1 MRFSETIDKF
11 APAFVKAQAECENA
25 KKSNENA
32 AFKQNGKASKYAGLP
47 EVVTAC
53 LPACHA
59 NSIGVTQE
67 LGETIDGKMHITT
80 LLLHSSGQWMEAH
93 GSIPLP
99 KSDPQGYG
107 SASTYARRYH
117 LAAVMGIIQEDDD
130 GNAASRPVVQDI
142 AHPLSSK
149 KEIDGLTDAQFAELS
164 TLIETAGADTKD
176 ICDFYKITSIKMMT
190 PEMFHHAVQA
200 AKDAID
206 GQQRKAA

>member
-1 MRFSETIDKF
+1 MSFSEAIDKF

-32 AFKQNGKASKYAGLP
+32 AVKQNGKASKYAGLP

-142 AHPLSSK
+142 AHP
-149 KEIDGLTDAQFAELS
+149 EVIIDEAQFATLT
-164 TLIETAGADTKD
+164 TLIEQSGADTRAF
-176 ICDFYKITSIKMMT
+176 CTFYKIDAVKNLPASKFDHAATSLRNKLN
-190 PEMFHHAVQA
+190 PKKESA
-200 AKDAID
+200 
-206 GQQRKAA
+206 

>member
-1 MRFSETIDKF
+1 MRFSEAIDKF

-142 AHPLSSK
+142 AHP
-149 KEIDGLTDAQFAELS
+149 EVIIDEAQYATLT
-164 TLIETAGADTKD
+164 TLIEQSGADTRAF
-176 ICDFYKITSIKMMT
+176 CTFYKIDAVKNLPASKFDHAATSLRNKLN
-190 PEMFHHAVQA
+190 PKKESA
-200 AKDAID
+200 
-206 GQQRKAA
+206 

>member
-1 MRFSETIDKF
+1 MQFSDSIDKI
-11 APAFVKAQAECENA
+11 APAFLKAQTECENA

-32 AFKQNGKASKYAGLP
+32 AFKQNGKVSKYAGLP
-47 EVVTAC
+47 EVVAAC
-53 LPACHA
+53 LPACHNNGIA
-59 NSIGVTQE
+59 VAQE
-67 LGETIDGKMHITT
+67 LGETIDGKMHIETV
-80 LLLHSSGQWMEAH
+80 LLHSTGQWIKSH

-149 KEIDGLTDAQFAELS
+149 KEGAGLTDAQFAELS
-164 TLIETAGADTKD
+164 TLIEAAGADTKG

>member
-1 MRFSETIDKF
+1 MRFSEAIDKF

-25 KKSNENA
+25 KKANENA

-117 LAAVMGIIQEDDD
+117 LAAVMGVVQEDDD
-130 GNAASRPVVQDI
+130 GNAASKPVVQDI
-142 AHPLSSK
+142 AHP
-149 KEIDGLTDAQFAELS
+149 EPIIDEAQFATLT
-164 TLIETAGADTKD
+164 TLIEQSGADTRAF
-176 ICDFYKITSIKMMT
+176 CTFYKIDAVKNLPASKYK
-190 PEMFHHAVQA
+190 HALA
-200 AKDAID
+200 LLRNKLSPKKESA
-206 GQQRKAA
+206 